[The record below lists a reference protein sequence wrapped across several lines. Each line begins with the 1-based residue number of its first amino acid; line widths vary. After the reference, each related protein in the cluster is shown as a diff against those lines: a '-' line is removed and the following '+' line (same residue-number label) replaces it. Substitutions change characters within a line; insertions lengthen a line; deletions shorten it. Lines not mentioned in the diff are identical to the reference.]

1 MFTVSDANGT
11 TYAWGEGSV
20 HGKEISSDEPVS
32 YDEMKVLNLNVVYAQ
47 VKENDEVTRAYTMS
61 NPLPTSLELTS
72 NQILQIAG
80 DSVWGSANIESSSV
94 YDRVGYEMTT
104 DRLTFT
110 SSNPSAVT
118 VDSNGVV
125 TGMGRIDSSVITVTD
140 KILGS
145 SYSFTVRVAQSA
157 DTEITVP
164 MIVSGYGHTLALRA
178 DGTVWA
184 WGDNTYGQLGDGT
197 YGTSNVDKFV
207 PRQVRIG
214 QNESNTKLLTNIKY
228 VAAGAN
234 S

>member
-1 MFTVSDANGT
+1 MLRLKKNDVS
-11 TYAWGEGSV
+11 
-20 HGKEISSDEPVS
+20 
-32 YDEMKVLNLNVVYAQ
+32 L
-47 VKENDEVTRAYTMS
+47 AYTMS

-80 DSVWGSANIESSSV
+80 DSVWGSANIESSV

-145 SYSFTVRVAQSA
+145 SYSFTVRVAQRRYRDYSS
-157 DTEITVP
+157 DDCIG
-164 MIVSGYGHTLALRA
+164 IR
-178 DGTVWA
+178 
-184 WGDNTYGQLGDGT
+184 TYIIPSCRRNSLGMG
-197 YGTSNVDKFV
+197 
-207 PRQVRIG
+207 
-214 QNESNTKLLTNIKY
+214 
-228 VAAGAN
+228 
-234 S
+234 